1 MTRLQDQHSTERI
14 HTFNVIPEEEG
25 KRLDRLLADRFPDI
39 SRERWKRAIE
49 EGDVKTS
56 KKKGRFILQTGI
68 GGNHHLSSA

>member
-56 KKKGRFILQTGI
+56 KKRSLHLTDRHW
-68 GGNHHLSSA
+68 GNHHLSSA